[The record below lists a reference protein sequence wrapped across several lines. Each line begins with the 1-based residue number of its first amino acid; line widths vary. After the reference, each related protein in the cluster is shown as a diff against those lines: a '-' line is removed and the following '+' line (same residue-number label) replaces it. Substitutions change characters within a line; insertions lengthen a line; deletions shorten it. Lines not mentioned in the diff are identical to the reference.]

1 MTTAQ
6 RTANAQRVWLTP
18 AAHDRLRD
26 ELSTLQRWTVDV
38 AGSADDDAVA
48 VRRAQQGRIQQIH
61 EMLVNAVIG
70 EEPPN
75 DGIAEPGMVVTVRFG
90 DTGDTDVTDTFLL
103 GTRGADYGDIEVY
116 SVNSPLGAAIN
127 GARVG
132 DTRGYQ
138 LPNQT
143 TQDVTLVRAVP
154 YGLHDAG
161 QTRSA

>member
-1 MTTAQ
+1 MTIPMNT
-6 RTANAQRVWLTP
+6 AQRVWLTP

-26 ELSTLQRWTVDV
+26 ELSTLQKWAVDV
-38 AGSADDDAVA
+38 IDSADIDAVA
-48 VRRAQQGRIQQIH
+48 VRRGQQARIQQIH

-75 DGIAEPGMVVTVRFG
+75 DGIAETGMVVTVRFG
-90 DTGDTDVTDTFLL
+90 DTEDTDTFLL
-103 GTRGADYGDIEVY
+103 GTRGADYGDIEVC

-138 LPNQT
+138 LPNLT
-143 TQDVTLVRAVP
+143 TQDVTLLRAVP
-154 YGLHDAG
+154 YGLHDTAG
-161 QTRSA
+161 ARSA

>member
-1 MTTAQ
+1 MTIPVNT
-6 RTANAQRVWLTP
+6 AQRVWLTP
-18 AAHDRLRD
+18 AAHERLRD
-26 ELSTLQRWTVDV
+26 ELATLQRWAVDV
-38 AGSADDDAVA
+38 TDSADIDALA

-90 DTGDTDVTDTFLL
+90 GTEDTDTFLL
-103 GTRGADYGDIEVY
+103 GTRGADYGEIEVV
-116 SVNSPLGAAIN
+116 SVNSPLGAAIT

-143 TQDVTLVRAVP
+143 TQDVTVLRAVP
-154 YGLHDAG
+154 YGLHDTAG
-161 QTRSA
+161 SRPA

>member
-6 RTANAQRVWLTP
+6 RTTNAQRVWLTP

-38 AGSADDDAVA
+38 AESSDDDAVA

-90 DTGDTDVTDTFLL
+90 DTEDTEMFLL

-138 LPNQT
+138 LPNQA

-154 YGLHDAG
+154 YGLHDAAES
-161 QTRSA
+161 RSA